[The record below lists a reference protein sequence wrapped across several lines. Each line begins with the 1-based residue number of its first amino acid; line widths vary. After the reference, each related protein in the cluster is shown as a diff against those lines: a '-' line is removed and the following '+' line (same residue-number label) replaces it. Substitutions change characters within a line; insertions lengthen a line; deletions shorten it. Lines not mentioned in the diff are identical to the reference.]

1 MNGKK
6 RRGWMA
12 LCALATLMACGGGGG
27 GSDDA
32 PSGVQIPQG
41 TRSGT
46 ASANSE
52 ITAGNASSFAGP
64 LARAVM
70 SAGDPKSVPGVS
82 SRRYTPQA
90 RSDRVALHGQRWV
103 RLALA
108 NLSSREQ
115 PLSTTTRVLRCPLG
129 GGLTLTLIDDDN
141 NAKLSAGDRLSI
153 VTVACRSEPGQP
165 ASTGALA
172 LAINAI
178 ELDGDDPTALDVTL
192 TFSDFEEEGFGT
204 LSGSV
209 RLWFKDD
216 GSGGERLR
224 LSYSAAAVTEQ
235 GDNLRYDF
243 DITGDAG
250 ANGGGNV
257 DLNGVFVIRNASY
270 AMTSTTLAFNAS
282 SNRPAS
288 GSVTLTDFLGNKL
301 TLRVRGDDRFD
312 LIFKPRGLP
321 EILIPGFL
329 WDGQLLP

>member
-1 MNGKK
+1 MNKNK
-6 RRGWMA
+6 LRRWA
-12 LCALATLMACGGGGG
+12 VLSVLTTLVACGGGGG
-27 GSDDA
+27 GDGA

-52 ITAGNASSFAGP
+52 INAGNASSFAGP

-82 SRRYTPQA
+82 NGRDTPQA
-90 RSDRVALHGQRWV
+90 RSERVALQGPRWA

-108 NLSSREQ
+108 NLPSREQ

-141 NAKLSAGDRLSI
+141 NAKLSAGDRLQVI
-153 VTVACRSEPGQP
+153 TVACRSEPGQP
-165 ASTGALA
+165 ASTGSLA

-204 LSGSV
+204 VSGSV

-216 GSGGERLR
+216 GSSGERLR

-235 GDNLRYDF
+235 GDSVRYDF
-243 DITGDAG
+243 DITGNSG
-250 ANGGGNV
+250 ANGGSNV
-257 DLNGVFVIRNASY
+257 DLNGAFVIRNASY
-270 AMTSTTLAFNAS
+270 AMTSTTLAFNAG

>member
-1 MNGKK
+1 MNKNK
-6 RRGWMA
+6 LRRWA
-12 LCALATLMACGGGGG
+12 VLSVLTTLVACGGGGG
-27 GSDDA
+27 GDDA

-52 ITAGNASSFAGP
+52 INAGNASSFAGP

-82 SRRYTPQA
+82 NGRDTPQA
-90 RSDRVALHGQRWV
+90 RGERAALQGQRWV

-141 NAKLSAGDRLSI
+141 NAKLSASDRLQI
-153 VTVACRSEPGQP
+153 VTAACRSEPGQP
-165 ASTGALA
+165 SSTGSLA
-172 LAINAI
+172 LTINAI
-178 ELDGDDPTALDVTL
+178 ELDGNDDPTALDVTIAF
-192 TFSDFEEEGFGT
+192 TGFEEEGFGT
-204 LSGSV
+204 LEGAV

-216 GSGGERLR
+216 GTGGERLR

-235 GDNLRYDF
+235 GDSVRYDF
-243 DITGDAG
+243 DITGNSA
-250 ANGGGNV
+250 ANGSDNV

-270 AMTSTTLAFNAS
+270 AMTSTTLAFNAG
-282 SNRPAS
+282 SNRPTS

-301 TLRVRGDDRFD
+301 TLRAQSDSAFELEFD
-312 LIFKPRGLP
+312 PLIGPS
-321 EILIPGFL
+321 ITIPFL
-329 WDGQLLP
+329 WIDQLLP